1 VEPQEQTPLEYP
13 YLLLLEARVRAVAAV
28 VTQVLQGLSGVLV
41 EMEFQAALV
50 ERILATLCQQRQVR
64 AVQALQAAEV
74 GVLDRL
80 QVAL

>member
-1 VEPQEQTPLEYP
+1 MEYP
-13 YLLLLEARVRAVAAV
+13 YLLLLDARVLAEAVV

-50 ERILATLCQQRQVR
+50 ERTLATLCQQRQVR
-64 AVQALQAAEV
+64 AVQDLQAAEV